1 MLNYNNNIAPP
12 IQVIQKD
19 NLFIFLTNFPYIFF
33 LLIQLF
39 LKYFFFKKG
48 INNPTRLI

>member
-1 MLNYNNNIAPP
+1 MLNYNNTTACP

-19 NLFIFLTNFPYIFF
+19 NLLIFLTNFPYIPF

-39 LKYFFFKKG
+39 LKFKKK
-48 INNPTRLI
+48 RHK

>member
-33 LLIQLF
+33 LLTIIS
-39 LKYFFFKKG
+39 KIIFFKKG